1 MNFLDYRKTYS
12 RDSEST
18 KGQVGFGR
26 VRFFSVS
33 NFFLHLFFNLF
44 FKLGFRE
51 QERGKKKKKSTSSN
65 VKEGLTRVSL

>member
-1 MNFLDYRKTYS
+1 MNLLDYRKTYS
-12 RDSEST
+12 RDSKST
-18 KGQVGFGR
+18 KGQAGFGR
-26 VRFFSVS
+26 DRFFPVS

-51 QERGKKKKKSTSSN
+51 QERGKKKKSTSSN